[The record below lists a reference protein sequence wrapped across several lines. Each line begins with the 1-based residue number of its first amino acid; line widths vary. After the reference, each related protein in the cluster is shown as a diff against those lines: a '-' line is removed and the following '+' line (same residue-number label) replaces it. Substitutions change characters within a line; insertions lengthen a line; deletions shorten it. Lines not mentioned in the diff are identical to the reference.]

1 MDMNWLK
8 WLLAAV
14 VGLIAVTVFYLLV
27 LFDLNDFKA
36 EITQKVEQQTGRQLR
51 IAGDIG
57 WTVYPSLGLSLS
69 DVTLSNPEGFVPEQM
84 LEVSKLVAA
93 VALMPLLNKDL
104 QIQQL
109 HMDGVTVNL
118 VTAKNGRTSMDGL
131 TSDKAVASA
140 LAETGTPVT
149 APGSQQ
155 LKLED
160 LSIRNLQ
167 LNMITEGSPTQSLAL
182 KSFNLTD
189 FKANEW
195 APLDFELVVKST
207 PTQLEVKG
215 SAQLQL
221 SNNNQLVQLKD
232 FVLDTEF
239 QGLPLK
245 QLLLETDLTVALDK
259 KQLDWQWQ
267 KLELDD
273 IKGSGQLAV
282 NYAKQAVIKLDLKLD
297 EVDTAA
303 YITENTTTAE
313 AEAAASTEPDLT
325 ALRQFDL
332 DLTLAVKTLKA
343 AGLHTE
349 NLQLSLSNKAGLV
362 HIQNASA
369 DLYDGKVVAKATLDA
384 RKIPVNYSFT
394 KQLSGLALRPML
406 IDGADID
413 LLSGT
418 AKLSIEGKGQSLLPE
433 QLKKNL
439 LANGSFEITDG
450 SLYGVNIA
458 QMIRNAR
465 ATLKNEAQS
474 TDNAEQK
481 TDFSSLTGS
490 FNLTDGVL
498 TNPDLKMA
506 APLLRLSGKGS
517 ANLLTEALD
526 YQLST
531 ALVNTSKGQC
541 GKEKDDLA
549 GVEIPLKISGTMQE
563 PKYSLDTKALFE
575 TQLKDKVETQKDKL
589 KNKLLEKLG
598 GL

>member
-1 MDMNWLK
+1 MNWFK

-14 VGLIAVTVFYLLV
+14 VGLLAVTVFYLLV

-36 EITQKVEQQTGRQLR
+36 EITQKVEQQTGRQLH

-57 WTVYPSLGLSLS
+57 WTVYPSLGVSLS

-84 LEVSKLVAA
+84 LEVSTLVAA

-109 HMDGVTVNL
+109 HLDGVTVNL

-131 TSDKAVASA
+131 TSDQAVASA
-140 LAETGTPVT
+140 PAETTAPVS

-155 LKLED
+155 LQLED
-160 LSIRNLQ
+160 VSIRNLQ
-167 LNMITEGSPTQSLAL
+167 LNMITEGSPTQSLTL
-182 KSFNLTD
+182 KSLNLTD

-195 APLDFELVVKST
+195 APLDFELLVKSD
-207 PTQLEVKG
+207 PTQLNLKG

-245 QLLLETDLTVALDK
+245 QLVLETDLKLALDK

-297 EVDTAA
+297 EVDTAVYMA
-303 YITENTTTAE
+303 ENTSTTE
-313 AEAAASTEPDLT
+313 AEAASNTEPDLT

-332 DLTLAVKTLKA
+332 DLKLAVKTLKVS
-343 AGLHTE
+343 GLHTE
-349 NLQLSLSNKAGLV
+349 NLQLELSNKAGLV
-362 HIQNASA
+362 QIQNASA

-384 RKIPVNYSFT
+384 RKTPVSYSFN

-418 AKLSIEGKGQSLLPE
+418 AKLSIEAKGHSLLPE

-458 QMIRNAR
+458 QMIRNAK

-474 TDNAEQK
+474 TDNTEQK
-481 TDFSSLTGS
+481 
-490 FNLTDGVL
+490 
-498 TNPDLKMA
+498 P
-506 APLLRLSGKGS
+506 
-517 ANLLTEALD
+517 
-526 YQLST
+526 
-531 ALVNTSKGQC
+531 TSP
-541 GKEKDDLA
+541 A
-549 GVEIPLKISGTMQE
+549 
-563 PKYSLDTKALFE
+563 
-575 TQLKDKVETQKDKL
+575 
-589 KNKLLEKLG
+589 
-598 GL
+598 

>member
-1 MDMNWLK
+1 MNWFK
-8 WLLAAV
+8 WLLAAL
-14 VGLIAVTVFYLLV
+14 VGLIAITVFYLLV

-36 EITQKVEQQTGRQLR
+36 EITQKVEQQTGRQLH
-51 IAGDIG
+51 ISGDIG
-57 WTVYPSLGLSLS
+57 WTIYPSLGLSLS
-69 DVTLSNPEGFVPEQM
+69 DVTLSNPDGFVPEHM
-84 LEVSKLVAA
+84 LEVSTMVAA

-109 HMDGVTVNL
+109 HLDGVTANL

-131 TSDKAVASA
+131 TSDKAAVSAQAETTA
-140 LAETGTPVT
+140 LA
-149 APGSQQ
+149 SQQ
-155 LKLED
+155 LQLED
-160 LSIRNLQ
+160 VSIRNLQ
-167 LNMITEGSPTQSLAL
+167 LNMISEGSPTQSLTL
-182 KSFNLTD
+182 KSLNLTD

-195 APLDFELVVKST
+195 APLDFELLVKSD
-207 PTQLEVKG
+207 PTQLSVKG

-245 QLLLETDLTVALDK
+245 QLVLETDLKLALDT

-273 IKGSGQLAV
+273 IRGSGQLAV
-282 NYAKQAVIKLDLKLD
+282 NYAKQAVVKLDLKLD
-297 EVDTAA
+297 EVDAAA
-303 YITENTTTAE
+303 YMVENTSTTE
-313 AEAAASTEPDLT
+313 AEVAANTEPDLT
-325 ALRQFDL
+325 ALRQFEL
-332 DLTLAVKTLKA
+332 DLKLAVKTLKVS
-343 AGLHTE
+343 GLHTE
-349 NLQLSLSNKAGLV
+349 NLQLSLTNKAGLV
-362 HIQNASA
+362 QIQNASA

-384 RKIPVNYSFT
+384 RKTPVSYSFNQ
-394 KQLSGLALRPML
+394 QLSGLALRPML

-433 QLKKNL
+433 RIKKNL

-458 QMIRNAR
+458 QMIRNAK

-474 TDNAEQK
+474 TDNTEQK

-490 FNLTDGVL
+490 FNLTDGLL

-506 APLLRLSGKGS
+506 APLLRLAGKGS

-526 YQLST
+526 YQLIT
-531 ALVNTSKGQC
+531 ALVNTSKGQG
-541 GKEKDDLA
+541 GKEKDELV
-549 GVEIPLKISGTMQE
+549 GVEIPLKISGTLQE

-575 TQLKDKVETQKDKL
+575 TQLKDKVETQKEKL

>member
-1 MDMNWLK
+1 MNWFK

-14 VGLIAVTVFYLLV
+14 VGLLAVTVFYLLV

-36 EITQKVEQQTGRQLR
+36 EITQKVEQQTGRQLH

-57 WTVYPSLGLSLS
+57 WTVYPSLGVSLS

-84 LEVSKLVAA
+84 LEVSTLVAA

-109 HMDGVTVNL
+109 HLDGVTVNL

-131 TSDKAVASA
+131 TSDQAVASA
-140 LAETGTPVT
+140 PAETTAPVS

-155 LKLED
+155 LQLED
-160 LSIRNLQ
+160 VSIRNLQ
-167 LNMITEGSPTQSLAL
+167 LNMITEGSPTQSLTL
-182 KSFNLTD
+182 KSLNLTD

-195 APLDFELVVKST
+195 APLDFELLVKSD
-207 PTQLEVKG
+207 PTQLNLKG

-245 QLLLETDLTVALDK
+245 QLVLETDLKLALDK

-297 EVDTAA
+297 EVDTAVYMA
-303 YITENTTTAE
+303 ENTSTTE
-313 AEAAASTEPDLT
+313 AEAASNTEPDLT

-332 DLTLAVKTLKA
+332 DLKLAVKTLKVS
-343 AGLHTE
+343 GLHTE
-349 NLQLSLSNKAGLV
+349 NLQLELSNKAGLV
-362 HIQNASA
+362 QIQNASA

-384 RKIPVNYSFT
+384 RKTPVSYSFN

-418 AKLSIEGKGQSLLPE
+418 AKLSIEAKGHSLLPE

-458 QMIRNAR
+458 QMIRNAK

-474 TDNAEQK
+474 TDNTEQK

-506 APLLRLSGKGS
+506 APLLRLAGKGS

-531 ALVNTSKGQC
+531 ALVNTSKGQG